1 MDQITSLK
9 TSRDTFLQL
18 IKDAKESILIQTPY
32 FVPDDSLIDALKI
45 AVLTG
50 VDVKIMIP
58 DIHDHFIVGHVT
70 DYYLKDFVEIGA
82 KVYRYTKG
90 FLHSKVIIID
100 RKICSFG
107 TINFDYRSFYLNFE
121 INMNVYNEDISKQLV
136 NNLIMT

>member
-1 MDQITSLK
+1 
-9 TSRDTFLQL
+9 
-18 IKDAKESILIQTPY
+18 
-32 FVPDDSLIDALKI
+32 
-45 AVLTG
+45 
-50 VDVKIMIP
+50 MIP

-136 NNLIMT
+136 NNFNNDLKNCIDYDISKIPTSRKLLQSILRLLAPIL